1 RPAGDLALLELG
13 DDAAELVKE
22 LTFRRLLTLEVDED
36 ELRPSAL
43 DLLCNEELIEEVAG
57 EPVWV
62 LADDVVHG
70 AGNRYEPLDAG
81 PFDDL
86 AGDSVISQDNWVMG
100 SELGGELSAGGFL
113 LSERVPV
120 LGLLVCADPEVDC
133 CSSHVSASTLLLR
146 GGIATH
152 STWTYTPGAP
162 PGRAYAGECPG

>member
-1 RPAGDLALLELG
+1 
-13 DDAAELVKE
+13 
-22 LTFRRLLTLEVDED
+22 
-36 ELRPSAL
+36 
-43 DLLCNEELIEEVAG
+43 NEELIEEVTG
-57 EPVWV
+57 EPVRV

-70 AGNRYEPLDAG
+70 SSDRYEPLDAG
-81 PFDDL
+81 PLNDL
-86 AGDSVISQDNWVMG
+86 SGDAVVSQYDGVTG
-100 SELGGELSAGGFL
+100 AELGGELSAGGFL

-162 PGRAYAGECPG
+162 PERTYAGDRHRRDVLMN